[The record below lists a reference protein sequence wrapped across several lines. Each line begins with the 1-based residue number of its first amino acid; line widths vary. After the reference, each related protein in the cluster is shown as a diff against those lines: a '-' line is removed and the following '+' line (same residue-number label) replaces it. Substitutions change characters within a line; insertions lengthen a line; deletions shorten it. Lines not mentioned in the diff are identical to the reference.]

1 MAGNVEDGSGSGPG
15 PVANRAATTD
25 PGQGS
30 GTRMILST
38 MPEVRESSLKV
49 AKSAQRL
56 LSIFTQDLELIKREP
71 KPGFEWKIDRVNGVL
86 LHDGKPFFPGL
97 VAFMSSGPILVLA
110 LEGDNAIADVRALN
124 GATDPAKA
132 APGTIRHAFGPTMGS
147 NVVHSS
153 DSPESAAREISYW
166 FSPDELFAYAQKS
179 SVADE

>member
-1 MAGNVEDGSGSGPG
+1 MTQRTFAIIKPNAVRSALVGE
-15 PVANRAATTD
+15 
-25 PGQGS
+25 
-30 GTRMILST
+30 ILRRYET
-38 MPEVRESSLKV
+38 ARLRVVGMKLIHASSEKV
-49 AKSAQRL
+49 A
-56 LSIFTQDLELIKREP
+56 
-71 KPGFEWKIDRVNGVL
+71 GFYAEHEGR
-86 LHDGKPFFPGL
+86 PFFPGL
-97 VAFMSSGPILVLA
+97 VSFMASGPIVVLA

-166 FSPDELFAYAQKS
+166 FAPDELFAYAQKS

>member
-1 MAGNVEDGSGSGPG
+1 MTQRTFAIIKPNAVRSALVGEILRRYETARLRVVGMKLIH
-15 PVANRAATTD
+15 AT
-25 PGQGS
+25 S
-30 GTRMILST
+30 
-38 MPEVRESSLKV
+38 EKV
-49 AKSAQRL
+49 A
-56 LSIFTQDLELIKREP
+56 
-71 KPGFEWKIDRVNGVL
+71 GFYAEHEGR
-86 LHDGKPFFPGL
+86 PFLPGL
-97 VAFMSSGPILVLA
+97 VSFMASGPIVVLA

-166 FSPDELFAYAQKS
+166 FAPDELFAYAQKS

>member
-1 MAGNVEDGSGSGPG
+1 MTQRTFAIIKPNAVRSALVGEILRRYETARLRVVGMKLIH
-15 PVANRAATTD
+15 AT
-25 PGQGS
+25 S
-30 GTRMILST
+30 
-38 MPEVRESSLKV
+38 EKV
-49 AKSAQRL
+49 A
-56 LSIFTQDLELIKREP
+56 
-71 KPGFEWKIDRVNGVL
+71 GFYAEHEGR
-86 LHDGKPFFPGL
+86 PFFPGL
-97 VAFMSSGPILVLA
+97 VSFMASGPIVVLA

-166 FSPDELFAYAQKS
+166 FAPDELFAYAQKS